1 MKDVTLSS
9 PQHMIWEYYASLRR
23 QAARAAET
31 IERHEPQET
40 SLTVIMAIT
49 VVEIFFNLYFRVIV
63 SEPAFQEHEYKL
75 VKDLNERISLEKKLR
90 TWPKRILGKG
100 IDFDSEHVK
109 AFLELK
115 ELRNSL
121 VHFTS
126 THTSIE
132 LPGPIFIKGL
142 ADTSSYSS
150 LTAEVAIRCPE
161 VVRGFAYEVFRVR
174 GIDVGK
180 REHSFHSWF
189 GEPPL
194 THHSLTT
201 MSS

>member
-23 QAARAAET
+23 QADRATET

-40 SLTVIMAIT
+40 SLTVILAIT

-63 SEPAFQEHEYKL
+63 SEPAFQEHEKKL
-75 VKDLNERISLEKKLR
+75 EKELNGRISLEQKLR
-90 TWPKRILGKG
+90 KWPKRILGEDL
-100 IDFDSEHVK
+100 DFESEHVK
-109 AFLELK
+109 AFMDLK

-142 ADTSSYSS
+142 ADTSTYSS
-150 LTAEVAIRCPE
+150 LTVEVAIRCPE

-174 GIDVGK
+174 GIDAGK
-180 REHSFHSWF
+180 REHAFHSWF

-194 THHSLTT
+194 RHHTPTTKSL
-201 MSS
+201 